1 MTTNWTL
8 LLNTKQDRSTVSSF
22 ASGDI
27 SGKEFYSGF
36 VNTSSGG
43 VVRGLLRNYGV
54 DQSRTLARK
63 ALSRRS
69 GV

>member
-1 MTTNWTL
+1 MITNWTL
-8 LLNTKQDRSTVSSF
+8 LLNTERNRSTVSSF
-22 ASGDI
+22 ASGEI
-27 SGKEFYSGF
+27 SGRQFYSGF
-36 VNTSSGG
+36 ANTSSGG

-54 DQSRTLARK
+54 DQARTLARK

>member
-1 MTTNWTL
+1 MTTNWTS
-8 LLNTKQDRSTVSSF
+8 LLNTGRNRSTVSSF

-27 SGKEFYSGF
+27 SGRKFYSGF
-36 VNTSSGG
+36 ANTSNGG

-54 DQSRTLARK
+54 DRARTLARK

-69 GV
+69 SV